1 MNIKPK
7 EIFNRNCPCCHSPI
21 GISDRIVVL
30 IRESI
35 SCKYCTKH
43 LRPNFKIALFNVF
56 WLNAS
61 IALLIKQY
69 TSLEFIWVVIASVL
83 FTNAMVPA
91 LDLLFSL
98 EEDNN
103 SMS

>member
-1 MNIKPK
+1 M
-7 EIFNRNCPCCHSPI
+7 
-21 GISDRIVVL
+21 
-30 IRESI
+30 
-35 SCKYCTKH
+35 
-43 LRPNFKIALFNVF
+43 
-56 WLNAS
+56 
-61 IALLIKQY
+61 ALLIQQY

-98 EEDNN
+98 EEDNH